1 MKMKDN
7 LAPLTDLLVTL
18 ASTARLEILLVLGA
32 GEACVCYLEFRLGYR
47 QAYISQHLMALRQSG
62 LIEFRREGRYIF
74 YHLARPELIDLIQKA
89 AALTGVNLTVTAAIS
104 PQQQCSLSSENIEP
118 IIDIY
123 QEQAS

>member
-1 MKMKDN
+1 
-7 LAPLTDLLVTL
+7 
-18 ASTARLEILLVLGA
+18 
-32 GEACVCYLEFRLGYR
+32 
-47 QAYISQHLMALRQSG
+47 MALRQSG

-74 YHLARPELIDLIQKA
+74 YHLTRPELIDLIQKA

-104 PQQQCSLSSENIEP
+104 PQQQCALSSENIES